1 MIAILQ
7 NLIATL
13 GVGAMTLLC
22 FIPVAALAEYLLD
35 RRDDKS
41 GDGPRRRA

>member
-22 FIPVAALAEYLLD
+22 FIPVAALAEYLLGRREDTAGD
-35 RRDDKS
+35 R
-41 GDGPRRRA
+41 PRQRA